1 MNGIDLYA
9 YRSSE
14 SRQVKLNITYQFDK
28 NKEVYVSKVDEVK
41 RFKWLT
47 MSILIIIVNIFEL
60 KKLLLRKKVLSL
72 LQLKLKV
79 NRNECISE

>member
-1 MNGIDLYA
+1 
-9 YRSSE
+9 
-14 SRQVKLNITYQFDK
+14 
-28 NKEVYVSKVDEVK
+28 
-41 RFKWLT
+41 

-72 LQLKLKV
+72 HQLKLTV

>member
-1 MNGIDLYA
+1 
-9 YRSSE
+9 
-14 SRQVKLNITYQFDK
+14 
-28 NKEVYVSKVDEVK
+28 
-41 RFKWLT
+41 

>member
-1 MNGIDLYA
+1 
-9 YRSSE
+9 
-14 SRQVKLNITYQFDK
+14 
-28 NKEVYVSKVDEVK
+28 
-41 RFKWLT
+41 

-79 NRNECISE
+79 YRNECISE

>member
-1 MNGIDLYA
+1 
-9 YRSSE
+9 
-14 SRQVKLNITYQFDK
+14 
-28 NKEVYVSKVDEVK
+28 
-41 RFKWLT
+41 
-47 MSILIIIVNIFEL
+47 MSILIIIINIFEL

>member
-1 MNGIDLYA
+1 
-9 YRSSE
+9 
-14 SRQVKLNITYQFDK
+14 
-28 NKEVYVSKVDEVK
+28 
-41 RFKWLT
+41 
-47 MSILIIIVNIFEL
+47 MSILTIIVNIFEL

>member
-9 YRSSE
+9 YRNSE
-14 SRQVKLNITYQFDK
+14 SRQVKLNITYQFGK

>member
-1 MNGIDLYA
+1 
-9 YRSSE
+9 
-14 SRQVKLNITYQFDK
+14 
-28 NKEVYVSKVDEVK
+28 
-41 RFKWLT
+41 
-47 MSILIIIVNIFEL
+47 MSVLIIIVNIFEL

>member
-1 MNGIDLYA
+1 
-9 YRSSE
+9 
-14 SRQVKLNITYQFDK
+14 
-28 NKEVYVSKVDEVK
+28 
-41 RFKWLT
+41 
-47 MSILIIIVNIFEL
+47 MSTLIIIVNIFEL